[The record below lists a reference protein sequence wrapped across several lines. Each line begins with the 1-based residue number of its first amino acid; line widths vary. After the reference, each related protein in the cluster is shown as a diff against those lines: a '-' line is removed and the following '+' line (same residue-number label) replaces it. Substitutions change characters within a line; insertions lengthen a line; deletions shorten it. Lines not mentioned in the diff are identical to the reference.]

1 MSNHQIFLIPFF
13 NNLVWSLLVID
24 TSAQVPDI
32 PRQLETVLPLALCI
46 GLIHFAT
53 SGILKFLIMASLI
66 L

>member
-1 MSNHQIFLIPFF
+1 M
-13 NNLVWSLLVID
+13 ID